1 MKLINTM
8 KIVFDFWFY
17 STHVKN

>member
-8 KIVFDFWFY
+8 CRV
-17 STHVKN
+17 TER